1 MKVFSVIMAG
11 GGGTRFWPLSRKETP
26 KQLLNLSGKDL
37 MINETIDRLLKV
49 CDNKDVFVVTNTTQV
64 AKMRVAVKG
73 RMPLENIIS
82 EPSARNT
89 AACIGYAAMQI
100 MKKHGD
106 GVMVVTPSDAYI
118 RNSDKYASVLKE
130 AVGVAEKTSG
140 LVTIGITPTFPA
152 TGYGYIKYLEGE
164 GCAKKVERFVEKPSE
179 ELAVKYL
186 KEGGYAWNSGVFV
199 WKVSVILEKFKEFL
213 PDIYEKLCEIEK
225 SIGTSKEE
233 AQVNEIYP
241 TIRSI
246 SIDYGVMEK
255 ASNIWVIP
263 SEFGW
268 SDVGSWDMMK
278 TLHKEDENGNIK
290 LGDTLTLDTTN
301 SIVFSDGQLVAT
313 VGVDNLVVVATKD
326 AILVCPKDKAQ
337 DVKKIVDKLKEE
349 KRDNLL

>member
-152 TGYGYIKYLEGE
+152 TGYGYIKYLKGE

-225 SIGTSKEE
+225 SIGTSEEE